1 MLTAPDTQLATV
13 FMRIFTT
20 PGNKHGC
27 IMPKVTS
34 LWVVLGLLPLAEVF

>member
-1 MLTAPDTQLATV
+1 MPMAPDTELATV

-20 PGNKHGC
+20 PGNKHSC

-34 LWVVLGLLPLAEVF
+34 FWVVLGLLPLAEVF